1 MNGIR
6 INEQK
11 IDKFLGER
19 TCKIK
24 DTAYTHEVIKK
35 LIDAVDIRVKIIIL
49 LMASTGMRV
58 GAVSNIQL
66 KHEEIEGLYKVTVYE
81 KSKEEYFTF
90 CTPECYSY
98 IKQYLEF
105 RTKSGEI
112 LDKESYLIREQF
124 DINDFEQIR
133 RKSRKITTRTIRNL
147 MQKLAI
153 RTGLRTINP
162 TNGVRTGVNHGLRK
176 FFTTQV
182 TKARVNHEMRE
193 LWLGHEI
200 KLASAYYRPT
210 VAGEYSKAINL
221 LTINEENS
229 LKEKVKFIAN
239 EVLLMYNYISTSYFF
254 YFLSLQFFK

>member
-1 MNGIR
+1 MNDIR
-6 INEQK
+6 INERK

-24 DTAYTHEVIKK
+24 DRAYTHEVIKK
-35 LIDAVDIRVKIIIL
+35 LIDAADIRVKIIIL

-66 KHEEIEGLYKVTVYE
+66 KHLEEIEGLYKVTVYE

-112 LDKESYLIREQF
+112 LNKESYLIREQF

-153 RTGLRTINP
+153 RAGLRTINP
-162 TNGVRTGVNHGLRK
+162 TNGVRTGVRHDIQINHGLRK

-210 VAGEYSKAINL
+210 VADMRESIQR
-221 LTINEENS
+221 
-229 LKEKVKFIAN
+229 
-239 EVLLMYNYISTSYFF
+239 
-254 YFLSLQFFK
+254 LSIY

>member
-24 DTAYTHEVIKK
+24 DRAYTHEVIKK

-49 LMASTGMRV
+49 LMASTGMRVV

-124 DINDFEQIR
+124 GINDFEQIR
-133 RKSRKITTRTIRNL
+133 RKSRKITTRPIRNL

-153 RTGLRTINP
+153 RAGLRTINP
-162 TNGVRTGVNHGLRK
+162 TN
-176 FFTTQV
+176 
-182 TKARVNHEMRE
+182 
-193 LWLGHEI
+193 
-200 KLASAYYRPT
+200 
-210 VAGEYSKAINL
+210 
-221 LTINEENS
+221 
-229 LKEKVKFIAN
+229 
-239 EVLLMYNYISTSYFF
+239 
-254 YFLSLQFFK
+254 

>member
-1 MNGIR
+1 
-6 INEQK
+6 
-11 IDKFLGER
+11 
-19 TCKIK
+19 
-24 DTAYTHEVIKK
+24 
-35 LIDAVDIRVKIIIL
+35 
-49 LMASTGMRV
+49 MRV

-124 DINDFEQIR
+124 GINDFEQIR
-133 RKSRKITTRTIRNL
+133 RKSRKITTRPIRNL

-153 RTGLRTINP
+153 RAGLRTINP
-162 TNGVRTGVNHGLRK
+162 TNWVRTGVRHDIQINHGLRK

-193 LWLGHEI
+193 LWRGHEI

-210 VAGEYSKAINL
+210 VADMRESIQMLSIYWQ
-221 LTINEENS
+221 
-229 LKEKVKFIAN
+229 
-239 EVLLMYNYISTSYFF
+239 LMKRTV
-254 YFLSLQFFK
+254 